1 MDTNEKEDIGRIPP
15 HNIEAEKSVLGSMLL
30 DREAVSISA
39 EIIKTEDFYLNSHK
53 EIFISIINIFAK
65 DQPVDIITLSE
76 ELKKRGTLESVGG
89 IEYIGELS
97 NEVTTTANIKYYCNI
112 VEEKSTFRKLIKASN
127 EIIKE
132 VYEGKEDIGSII
144 ELSEQ
149 KIFEITQKKST
160 EGPEDIK
167 EVLIRSL
174 SQIEHMASSKGGLTG
189 ITSGFLD
196 LDNKM
201 SGFQKSDLVL
211 IAARPAMGKTAF
223 TLNLAINAA
232 IKGEVS
238 VGIFSL
244 EMSKEQLVQRMLSS
258 EAHIELQKII
268 HGNISEDEWPKL
280 ISAMAP
286 LSKAKIYIDDS
297 PGISLSELKAKCR
310 KLKIEKGLDI
320 IMIDYLQLMSGEG
333 RMESRQQEI
342 SAISRGLK
350 GLAKEMECPVIALS
364 QLSRAP
370 ELRGDHRPI
379 LSDLRES
386 GAIEQDADIVMFLY
400 RDEYYDPDSEKKNIG
415 EVIIAKHRNGPTGT
429 VDLVFLGEY
438 TKFLN
443 LERNPVS

>member
-1 MDTNEKEDIGRIPP
+1 MDTNEKGELGRIPP

-30 DREAVSISA
+30 DKEAITISA
-39 EIIKTEDFYLNSHK
+39 ETIKTDDFYLDTHK
-53 EIFISIINIFAK
+53 EIYSSIINIFAK
-65 DQPVDIITLSE
+65 DKPVDIITLSE
-76 ELKKRGTLESVGG
+76 ELKKRGTLELIGG

-97 NEVTTTANIKYYCNI
+97 NEVTTTANIKYYCSI
-112 VEEKSTFRKLIKASN
+112 VEEKSIFRKLIKASG
-127 EIIKE
+127 EIIRE
-132 VYEGKEDIGSII
+132 VYEGKEDIKDII
-144 ELSEQ
+144 ELTEQ

-189 ITSGFLD
+189 ITTGFID
-196 LDNKM
+196 LDNKT
-201 SGFQKSDLVL
+201 SGFQKSDLIL

-232 IKGEVS
+232 IKGDVS

-268 HGNISEDEWPKL
+268 HGNINEDEWPKL
-280 ISAMAP
+280 ISSMGP

-297 PGISLSELKAKCR
+297 PGISLTELKAKCR
-310 KLKIEKGLDI
+310 KLKIERGLDI